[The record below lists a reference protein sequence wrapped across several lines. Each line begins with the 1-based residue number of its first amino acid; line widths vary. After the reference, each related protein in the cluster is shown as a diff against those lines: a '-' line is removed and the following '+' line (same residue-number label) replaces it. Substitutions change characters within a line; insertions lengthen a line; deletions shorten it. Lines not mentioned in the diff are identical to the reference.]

1 MNADF
6 RFQDTICPRKVA
18 SQENGKIRELLSH
31 RQADRC
37 CYFKSFLCKGLFG
50 NRVYLFYFYPK
61 KKKKKDPYR
70 VERLRWDALAW
81 MLNAADLRHGSK
93 VWKMCVFSLF
103 RSKRDLKALGD

>member
-1 MNADF
+1 MLIFVFKTQFAQEKWLRKKMAKYVSFF
-6 RFQDTICPRKVA
+6 RIVKPTGAAISRAFYAKVCLETEFTFFIFI
-18 SQENGKIRELLSH
+18 Q
-31 RQADRC
+31 
-37 CYFKSFLCKGLFG
+37 
-50 NRVYLFYFYPK
+50 
-61 KKKKKDPYR
+61 KKKDPYR